1 MSMSPRPLIAVTGA
15 TGAQGG
21 GLVRA
26 LLADPQQAFAVRA
39 LTRRP
44 HGAAARALAA
54 LGAEVVAAD
63 LDDPASL
70 PAALHGAHGLFAVT
84 NFWEHFSPTRE
95 VQQATHLAEAA
106 RGARLRHVVWSTL
119 EDTRGHAALPTLR
132 DRWKVPHMDAKAE
145 ADRAFAAAGV
155 PTTCLLTSFYW
166 DNLLQGGLHPQR
178 GRDGR
183 LAWLLPIDGARLP
196 GIAAADIGACAAGLF
211 RRGASVVGQRVG
223 IAGDRLTGAQMAAVL
238 GDVLGEPVAHVT
250 MPPEDYA
257 RLPFPG
263 APELANMFQF
273 QRDCEASYCEVRSP
287 ETSRTL
293 HPGLQTFAHWAAA
306 HAAALRRTV
315 AASGA

>member
-1 MSMSPRPLIAVTGA
+1 MPRSDRPLIAVTGA

-39 LTRRP
+39 MTRRP
-44 HGAAARALAA
+44 NGAAAQALAA

-84 NFWEHFSPTRE
+84 NFWEHFSPARE
-95 VQQATHLAEAA
+95 LQQATHLAEAA
-106 RGARLRHVVWSTL
+106 RNARLRHVVWSTL
-119 EDTRGHAALPTLR
+119 EDTRGHAALPTLM
-132 DRWKVPHMDAKAE
+132 DHWKVPHMDAKAE
-145 ADRAFAAAGV
+145 ADHVFAATGV

-166 DNLLQGGLHPQR
+166 DNLLQLGLHPQR

-183 LAWLLPIDGARLP
+183 LQWLLPIDGARLP

-223 IAGDRLTGAQMAAVL
+223 IAGDRLTGAEMATVL
-238 GDVLGEPVAHVT
+238 GEVLGEPVAHTT
-250 MPPEDYA
+250 MPPQDYA

-263 APELANMFQF
+263 ARELANMFQF
-273 QRDCEASYCEVRSP
+273 KRDREADYCGLRSP
-287 ETSRTL
+287 ETTRTL
-293 HPGLQTFAHWAAA
+293 HPGLLTFAQWAAA
-306 HAAALRRTV
+306 HGAALRRTV
-315 AASGA
+315 ATNDA